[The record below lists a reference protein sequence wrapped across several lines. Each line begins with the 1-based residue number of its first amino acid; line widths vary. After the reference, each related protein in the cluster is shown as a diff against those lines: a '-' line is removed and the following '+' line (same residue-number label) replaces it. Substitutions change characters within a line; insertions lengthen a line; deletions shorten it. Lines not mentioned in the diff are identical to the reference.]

1 MHQMINN
8 IKFDYNNMLRGFLLF
23 SLSFGLFS
31 ISVSS
36 LCSYLYMKKHN
47 TIEFKS
53 LSNFYKAKNANQE
66 KYFKYLNDD
75 NNKIIFAVGPA
86 GTGKTALACNAAIRE
101 FKNGKYKKIVITRPV
116 VCVEEEIGFLPGSL
130 NNKMDPWIRPIIDTF
145 LEFYTKKDVD
155 TMLYNN
161 VIEISPLGFM
171 RGRTFK
177 NSFIIADEMQNSSP
191 NQMMMLTTRIGSGS
205 KMVITGDLKQTDKIT
220 TNSGL
225 FDIIN
230 KYKIYENEQ
239 IIRNNNTNINHGIKV
254 IEFGKAD
261 VERDPIISK
270 ILDIYET
277 EEPKAIETVKKVL
290 EEKKEDKKIVESK
303 KETQD
308 KALNDND
315 CALIPKRLMKNSWE
329 LP

>member
-1 MHQMINN
+1 MMN
-8 IKFDYNNMLRGFLLF
+8 
-23 SLSFGLFS
+23 
-31 ISVSS
+31 
-36 LCSYLYMKKHN
+36 
-47 TIEFKS
+47 
-53 LSNFYKAKNANQE
+53 
-66 KYFKYLNDD
+66 
-75 NNKIIFAVGPA
+75 A
-86 GTGKTALACNAAIRE
+86 GT
-101 FKNGKYKKIVITRPV
+101 V
-116 VCVEEEIGFLPGSL
+116 
-130 NNKMDPWIRPIIDTF
+130 
-145 LEFYTKKDVD
+145 
-155 TMLYNN
+155 
-161 VIEISPLGFM
+161 EISPIGYM

-177 NSFIIADEMQNSSP
+177 KCFIICDEMQNSSP
-191 NQMMMLTTRIGSGS
+191 NQMLMAVTRIGFGS
-205 KMVITGDLKQTDKIT
+205 RMVITGDLKQTDKIT

-290 EEKKEDKKIVESK
+290 EEKNEDKKIVESK
-303 KETQD
+303 KITQD

-329 LP
+329 LL